1 MSATVQYAILLPDD
15 EQAWEQATAEYRESI
30 YDRHREFSRLLVER
44 GHELVGGAELAHS
57 RTGRVV
63 RGDRGAVTVTDG
75 PYAETAEQLTG
86 FYLVRSGNLDDLLD
100 LCGLIAGDGAVEVR
114 PCLTDPDAA
123 AATDATEAS
132 AAAGSG
138 SGS

>member
-30 YDRHREFSRLLVER
+30 YARHREFSRLLVEG

-75 PYAETAEQLTG
+75 PYTKTAEQLTG
-86 FYLVRSGNLDDLLD
+86 FYLVRSSNLDDLLD

-114 PCLTDPDAA
+114 PCTTDPDAA
-123 AATDATEAS
+123 ATNATEAT

-138 SGS
+138 SAS